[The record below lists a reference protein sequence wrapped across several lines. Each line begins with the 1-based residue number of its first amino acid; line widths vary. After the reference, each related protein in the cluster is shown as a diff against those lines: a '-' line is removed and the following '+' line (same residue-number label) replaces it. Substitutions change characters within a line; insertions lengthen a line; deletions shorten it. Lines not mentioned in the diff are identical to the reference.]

1 MADMTTERGEARTM
15 GAGMG
20 PGGEETFTRRAELP
34 VRVAPNQGSLDM
46 ATLLGLLGAIGLI
59 CAAIFLGGTWLA
71 FIDLRAVLLV
81 VIGTF
86 AVTAISYSVQEVI
99 QAQPIML
106 RTMFRPGHTPNEA
119 AMRMMQLAER
129 ARRRGILQL
138 QSELYGLRAEPFL
151 FRAMTMLVDGIA
163 IEEIERNLTLE
174 THSMMQRHVR
184 STGILRRAAEVSP
197 AMGLIGTL
205 VGLVQMLGSLN
216 SPDRI
221 GPAMAVA
228 LLTTL
233 YGAVLANV
241 VFLPLASKL
250 ERNSAS
256 ELLINQIYILGA
268 LSIGRQENPR
278 RLELV
283 LNTILPASQRVKY
296 FD

>member
-1 MADMTTERGEARTM
+1 MAEAAGDRGENRPALE
-15 GAGMG
+15 ADA
-20 PGGEETFTRRAELP
+20 FTRRGDVP
-34 VRVAPNQGSLDM
+34 VRIAPSQGGIDFATFFGLFGALALIAVA
-46 ATLLGLLGAIGLI
+46 IY
-59 CAAIFLGGTWLA
+59 LGGAWLA

-81 VIGTF
+81 VLGTF
-86 AVTAISYSVQEVI
+86 FITSVSYSVQEVA

-106 RTMFRPGHTPNEA
+106 RTLFRTSQTPNEA
-119 AMRMMQLAER
+119 AMRMLQLAER

-138 QSELYGLRAEPFL
+138 QSELYGLRPEPFL
-151 FRAMTMLVDGIA
+151 HRSMSMLVDGIA
-163 IEEIERNLTLE
+163 VEEIERNLTFE
-174 THSMMQRHVR
+174 THAMMQRHVR
-184 STGILRRAAEVSP
+184 SAGILRRAAEVAP

-216 SPDRI
+216 SPESI

-233 YGAVLANV
+233 YGALLANV

-250 ERNSAS
+250 ERNSAT

>member
-1 MADMTTERGEARTM
+1 MADTAGERTETRPALEADS
-15 GAGMG
+15 
-20 PGGEETFTRRAELP
+20 FTRRGETP
-34 VRVAPNQGSLDM
+34 VRLSPNQGSLDF
-46 ATLLGLLGAIGLI
+46 ATLFGLFGAIGQI

-71 FIDLRAVLLV
+71 FLDARAILLV

-86 AVTAISYSVQEVI
+86 AVTAVSYSVQEVI

-106 RTMFRPGHTPNEA
+106 RTLFRPSHTPNEA
-119 AMRMMQLAER
+119 AMQTLQLAER

-151 FRAMTMLVDGIA
+151 HRAMTMLVDGIA
-163 IEEIERNLTLE
+163 VEEIERNLTFE
-174 THSMMQRHVR
+174 THAMMQRHVR

-228 LLTTL
+228 LLTTF

-250 ERNSAS
+250 ERNSAT
-256 ELLINQIYILGA
+256 ELLINQIYILGS

-283 LNTILPASQRVKY
+283 LNTILPANQRVKY

>member
-1 MADMTTERGEARTM
+1 MADTTTERNAARPAIEGEAL
-15 GAGMG
+15 
-20 PGGEETFTRRAELP
+20 TRRGEMP
-34 VRVAPNQGSLDM
+34 VRLSPNQGSVDF
-46 ATLLGLLGAIGLI
+46 ATLLGLLVALALI
-59 CAAIFLGGTWLA
+59 CSVIYFGGPWIAFLDWKAIP
-71 FIDLRAVLLV
+71 LV
-81 VIGTF
+81 VGGTF
-86 AVTAISYSVQEVI
+86 AVTAISYSIGEII

-106 RTMFRPGHTPNEA
+106 RTLFHSGVVPNEA
-119 AMRMMQLAER
+119 AMRMMQLSER

-138 QSELYGLRAEPFL
+138 QSELYALRAEPFL
-151 FRAMTMLVDGIA
+151 HRAMTMLVDGIA
-163 IEEIERNLTLE
+163 VEEIERNLTFE
-174 THSMMQRHVR
+174 THAMMQRHVR

-205 VGLVQMLGSLN
+205 IGLVQMLGSLDDPK
-216 SPDRI
+216 SI

-228 LLTTL
+228 LLTTF
-233 YGAVLANV
+233 YGALLANV

-250 ERNSAS
+250 ERNSAT

-268 LSIGRQENPR
+268 ISIGRQENPR

>member
-1 MADMTTERGEARTM
+1 MAEAAGERGEMRSPMEAE
-15 GAGMG
+15 A
-20 PGGEETFTRRAELP
+20 FTRRGDAP
-34 VRVAPNQGSLDM
+34 VRISPRSGAIDF
-46 ATLLGLLGAIGLI
+46 ATFFGLFGAIGLI
-59 CAAIFLGGTWLA
+59 VAAILMEGSWTA
-71 FIDLRAVLLV
+71 FINIPAILLV
-81 VIGTF
+81 VFGTF
-86 AVTAISYSVQEVI
+86 AVTAVSYSLPEVV

-106 RTMFRPGHTPNEA
+106 RTLFRSSHTPNDA
-119 AMRMMQLAER
+119 AMRMLQLAER

-138 QSELYGLRAEPFL
+138 QSELYGLRPEPFL
-151 FRAMTMLVDGIA
+151 HRSMTMLVDGIA
-163 IEEIERNLTLE
+163 VEEIERNLTFE
-174 THSMMQRHVR
+174 THAMMQRHVR

-205 VGLVQMLGSLN
+205 VGLVNMLGSLN
-216 SPDRI
+216 DPESI

-233 YGAVLANV
+233 YGALLANV

-250 ERNSAS
+250 ERNSAT
-256 ELLINQIYILGA
+256 ELLINQIYILGST
-268 LSIGRQENPR
+268 SIGRQENPR

>member
-1 MADMTTERGEARTM
+1 MAEAAGERGENRYDADS
-15 GAGMG
+15 
-20 PGGEETFTRRAELP
+20 FTRRGDTP
-34 VRVAPNQGSLDM
+34 VRIAPRSGGIDF
-46 ATLLGLLGAIGLI
+46 ATFIGLFGAIGLI
-59 CAAIFLGGTWLA
+59 VAAILLEGRWTA
-71 FIDLRAVLLV
+71 FINVPAILLV
-81 VIGTF
+81 VVGTF
-86 AVTAISYSVQEVI
+86 AVTAVSYSLSEVV

-106 RTMFRPGHTPNEA
+106 RTLFRSAATPNDA
-119 AMRMMQLAER
+119 AMRMLQLAER

-138 QSELYGLRAEPFL
+138 QSELYGLRPEPFL
-151 FRAMTMLVDGIA
+151 HRSMTMLVDGIA
-163 IEEIERNLTLE
+163 VEEIERNLTFE
-174 THSMMQRHVR
+174 THAMMQRHVR

-205 VGLVQMLGSLN
+205 VGLVNMLGSLN
-216 SPDRI
+216 NPESI

-233 YGAVLANV
+233 YGALLANV

-250 ERNSAS
+250 ERNSAT
-256 ELLINQIYILGA
+256 ELLINQIYILGS

-283 LNTILPASQRVKY
+283 LNTILPATQRVKY

>member
-1 MADMTTERGEARTM
+1 MAEAAGERGENRYDADS
-15 GAGMG
+15 
-20 PGGEETFTRRAELP
+20 FTRRGDSP
-34 VRVAPNQGSLDM
+34 VRIAPRSGGIDF
-46 ATLLGLLGAIGLI
+46 ATFIGLFGAIGLI
-59 CAAIFLGGTWLA
+59 VAAILMEGRWTA
-71 FIDLRAVLLV
+71 FINVPAILLV
-81 VIGTF
+81 VVGTF
-86 AVTAISYSVQEVI
+86 AVTAVSYSLSEVV

-106 RTMFRPGHTPNEA
+106 RTLFRSAATPNDA
-119 AMRMMQLAER
+119 AMRMLQLAER

-138 QSELYGLRAEPFL
+138 QSELYGLRPEPFL
-151 FRAMTMLVDGIA
+151 HRSMTMLVDGIA
-163 IEEIERNLTLE
+163 VEEIERNLTFE
-174 THSMMQRHVR
+174 THAMMQRHVR

-205 VGLVQMLGSLN
+205 VGLVNMLGSLN
-216 SPDRI
+216 NPESI

-233 YGAVLANV
+233 YGALLANV

-250 ERNSAS
+250 ERNSAT
-256 ELLINQIYILGA
+256 ELLINQIYILGS

-283 LNTILPASQRVKY
+283 LNTILPATQRVKY

>member
-1 MADMTTERGEARTM
+1 MADTAGERTETRPALEADS
-15 GAGMG
+15 
-20 PGGEETFTRRAELP
+20 FTRRGETP
-34 VRVAPNQGSLDM
+34 VRLSPNQGSLDL
-46 ATLLGLLGAIGLI
+46 ATLFGLFGAIGLI
-59 CAAIFLGGTWLA
+59 CAAIYIPPLDLHIGA
-71 FIDLRAVLLV
+71 FIDPRAILLV
-81 VIGTF
+81 VLGTF
-86 AVTAISYSVQEVI
+86 AVTAVSYSVQEVI

-106 RTMFRPGHTPNEA
+106 RTLFRPSHTPNEA
-119 AMRMMQLAER
+119 AMQTLQLAER

-151 FRAMTMLVDGIA
+151 HRAMTMLVDGIA
-163 IEEIERNLTLE
+163 VEEIERNLTFE
-174 THSMMQRHVR
+174 THAMMQRHVR

-228 LLTTL
+228 LLTTF

-250 ERNSAS
+250 ERNSAT
-256 ELLINQIYILGA
+256 ELLINQIYILGS

-283 LNTILPASQRVKY
+283 LNTILPANQRVKY

>member
-1 MADMTTERGEARTM
+1 MADMTGERNAPRPAGDGEAFTRRGEA
-15 GAGMG
+15 
-20 PGGEETFTRRAELP
+20 P
-34 VRVAPNQGSLDM
+34 VRLNPSQGSIDF
-46 ATLLGLLGAIGLI
+46 ATLLGLLAALALIGVGMYLPPLDLHLGAFVDPR
-59 CAAIFLGGTWLA
+59 AI
-71 FIDLRAVLLV
+71 LLV
-81 VIGTF
+81 VLGTF
-86 AVTAISYSVQEVI
+86 AVTSISYSIGEII
-99 QAQPIML
+99 QAQPVML
-106 RTMFRPGHTPNEA
+106 RTLFHSGVAPNEA
-119 AMRMMQLAER
+119 AMRVLQLSER

-138 QSELYGLRAEPFL
+138 QSELFALRAEPFL
-151 FRAMTMLVDGIA
+151 HRAMTMLVDGI
-163 IEEIERNLTLE
+163 IVEEIERNLTFE
-174 THSMMQRHVR
+174 THAMMQRHVR

-205 VGLVQMLGSLN
+205 IGLVQMLGSLN
-216 SPDRI
+216 DPQSI

-228 LLTTL
+228 LLTTF
-233 YGAVLANV
+233 YGALLANV

-250 ERNSAS
+250 ERNSAT

>member
-1 MADMTTERGEARTM
+1 MAEIAGERTEGRPQIEAVAFTRRGEA
-15 GAGMG
+15 
-20 PGGEETFTRRAELP
+20 P
-34 VRVAPNQGSLDM
+34 VLMVGN
-46 ATLLGLLGAIGLI
+46 TGAIDFATAFGLFGAIALI
-59 CAAIFLGGTWLA
+59 CGAIFLGGTWTA
-71 FIDLRAVLLV
+71 FLDIRSVMLV
-81 VIGTF
+81 VAGTF
-86 AVTAISYSVQEVI
+86 AVTSVSYSVQEVW

-106 RTMFRPGHTPNEA
+106 RTLFRSAHTPNET
-119 AMRMMQLAER
+119 AMRIMQLAER

-138 QSELYGLRAEPFL
+138 QSELYALRGEPFL
-151 FRAMTMLVDGIA
+151 HRAMTMLVDGITV
-163 IEEIERNLTLE
+163 EEIERNLTFE
-174 THSMMQRHVR
+174 THAMMQRHVR

-216 SPDRI
+216 SPERI

-228 LLTTL
+228 LLTTF
-233 YGAVLANV
+233 YGAILANV

-250 ERNSAS
+250 ERNSAT
-256 ELLINQIYILGA
+256 ELLINQIYILGT

-283 LNTILPASQRVKY
+283 LNTILPANQRVKY

>member
-1 MADMTTERGEARTM
+1 MAEAAGERGEMRSSMEAD
-15 GAGMG
+15 A
-20 PGGEETFTRRAELP
+20 FTRHGDIP
-34 VRVAPNQGSLDM
+34 VRISQRSGTIDF
-46 ATLLGLLGAIGLI
+46 ATFFGLFGAIGLI
-59 CAAIFLGGTWLA
+59 VAAILIEGRWTA
-71 FIDLRAVLLV
+71 FINVPAILLV
-81 VIGTF
+81 VVGTF
-86 AVTAISYSVQEVI
+86 AVTAVSYSIQEVF

-106 RTMFRPGHTPNEA
+106 RTLFRSSHTPNDA
-119 AMRMMQLAER
+119 AMRMLQLAER

-138 QSELYGLRAEPFL
+138 QSELYGLRPEPFL
-151 FRAMTMLVDGIA
+151 HRSMTMLVDGIA
-163 IEEIERNLTLE
+163 VEEIERNLTFE
-174 THSMMQRHVR
+174 THARMQRHVR

-205 VGLVQMLGSLN
+205 VGLVNMLGSLN
-216 SPDRI
+216 DPESI

-233 YGAVLANV
+233 YGALLANV

-250 ERNSAS
+250 ERNSAT

>member
-1 MADMTTERGEARTM
+1 MAEAAGERGENRYDADS
-15 GAGMG
+15 
-20 PGGEETFTRRAELP
+20 FTRRGDSP
-34 VRVAPNQGSLDM
+34 VRISPRSGGIDF
-46 ATLLGLLGAIGLI
+46 ATFIGLFGAIGLI
-59 CAAIFLGGTWLA
+59 VAAILLEGRWTA
-71 FIDLRAVLLV
+71 FINVPAILLV
-81 VIGTF
+81 VVGTF
-86 AVTAISYSVQEVI
+86 AVTAVSYSLSEVV

-106 RTMFRPGHTPNEA
+106 RTLFRSAQTPNDA
-119 AMRMMQLAER
+119 AMRMLQLAER

-138 QSELYGLRAEPFL
+138 QSELYGLRPEPFL
-151 FRAMTMLVDGIA
+151 HRSMTMLVDGIA
-163 IEEIERNLTLE
+163 VEEIERNLTFE
-174 THSMMQRHVR
+174 THAMMQRHVR

-205 VGLVQMLGSLN
+205 VGLVNMLGSLN
-216 SPDRI
+216 NPESI

-233 YGAVLANV
+233 YGALLANV

-250 ERNSAS
+250 ERNSAT
-256 ELLINQIYILGA
+256 ELLINQIYILGS

-283 LNTILPASQRVKY
+283 LNTILPATQRVKY